1 MIEISRKEVNKM
13 ETDTLTGYGVH
24 TLANKALQAANLEKI
39 PPQMVYSYI
48 SNKLIPTVLVG
59 TQKRVTREAAEAW
72 VTKFVAN
79 RVRRANEAQTE
90 TEESVDVEIEA

>member
-1 MIEISRKEVNKM
+1 MTD
-13 ETDTLTGYGVH
+13 TDTLTGYGVH
-24 TLANKALQAANLEKI
+24 TLANKELVRVGLDKI

-79 RVRRANEAQTE
+79 RVRRANEALEVEAPEAE
-90 TEESVDVEIEA
+90 TTESVDEIEVG